1 MSGGLFAVD
10 GDRLVQ
16 LISGLG
22 GQQLFNSFGEFCD
35 RESGYLGR
43 AIVVDE
49 SVDRLAEDAVAFPYR
64 IVGVGHVYE
73 VKDSVAPDEALKI
86 GF

>member
-1 MSGGLFAVD
+1 MFAAD

-16 LISGLG
+16 LVSGLG

-64 IVGVGHVYE
+64 IVGVGHVNE